1 MNLMAGS
8 LGGAIPTLRTDGP
21 SVISICVN
29 AVCPLKCRHCYLA
42 GGEPAI
48 GVGAAQWLR
57 FLRSVFIDLRPH
69 SLCFSGKEVF
79 ALDESASL
87 FFDALRL
94 REEEQAGSV
103 QRTRIGVITN
113 GTLLDRYRDQLV
125 ECPPDWLDISIDGLE
140 RTHDEVRGPGAFCRV
155 ANNLPWLMESLGD
168 RLWIAVTL
176 MESNVQELPSIVS
189 GMHKAFGLK
198 HFTLG
203 IYKPLSYTD
212 STLQLVEPGRDSRIL
227 RSLHALGEIEDA
239 DGVVVRLELDAVDA
253 GLRLGLE
260 EAGHVPAAGA
270 IRVAAHS
277 LKNGVT
283 LRFAAASLPVGLWR
297 AVRVTNEGLY
307 LAAEDLMDVTAYRR
321 RAIGHIADFDYDAKR
336 AYAAGLAHP
345 RFRELVG
352 TDAPEFLAR
361 LARSA

>member
-94 REEEQAGSV
+94 RDEEQAGSV

-125 ECPPDWLDISIDGLE
+125 ECPPDWLDVSIDGLE
-140 RTHDEVRGPGAFCRV
+140 GAHDEVRGKGSFARV
-155 ANNLPWLMESLGD
+155 ARNLPWLVESFGA
-168 RLWIAVTL
+168 RLWVAVTL
-176 MESNVQELPSIVS
+176 MESNVETLREFIS
-189 GMHKAFGLK
+189 GLHHTSGLNR
-198 HFTLG
+198 FTVG
-203 IYKPLSYTD
+203 IYKPQSYTD
-212 STLQLVEPGRDSRIL
+212 STLRLAEPSREGRIL
-227 RSLHALGEIEDA
+227 RSVYALEQIQDA
-239 DGVVVRLELDAVDA
+239 DGVVVRIELDVGDA
-253 GLRLGLE
+253 GLRLRLQDSGMIPT
-260 EAGHVPAAGA
+260 VGA
-270 IRVAAHS
+270 IRVAEHS
-277 LKNGVT
+277 LKNGLT
-283 LRFAAASLPVGLWR
+283 LQLAAATTPVGLWR

-307 LAAEDLMDVTAYRR
+307 LAAEDLVDVTAYRE
-321 RAIGHIADFDYDAKR
+321 RAIGNIAEFEYDAKR
-336 AYAAGLAHP
+336 VYEAGLVHP

-352 TDAPEFLAR
+352 TEAPEFLAR